1 MILPSTYWGGEL
13 NRCTITTKNGP
24 MLLSVPIYDSRKQ
37 QEVQDIRICY
47 MHAWQRQHW
56 AAIYSAYG
64 KTPYFEYYAD
74 YIRPIY
80 EKQPEWLV
88 DLNDETAY
96 ILSCLIHNNSPYP
109 ALQPP
114 FPPPLTLLGRDNG
127 KDEVKAIIQPNIL
140 DLLMEFGPVTI
151 KRI

>member
-74 YIRPIY
+74 YIRPLY
-80 EKQPEWLV
+80 ERQPKWLV

-96 ILSCLIHNNSPYP
+96 ILSSLVHNQ
-109 ALQPP
+109 QPVAP
-114 FPPPLTLLGRDNG
+114 QPVEP
-127 KDEVKAIIQPNIL
+127 IIRPNIL
-140 DLLMEFGPVTI
+140 DLLMEYGPETS
-151 KRI
+151 KLL

>member
-1 MILPSTYWGGEL
+1 MHLLPSTYWGGEL

-37 QEVQDIRICY
+37 QEVQDIQICY

-80 EKQPEWLV
+80 EKQPKWLV
-88 DLNDETAY
+88 DLNDETA
-96 ILSCLIHNNSPYP
+96 LLLHNLMRNDWPLLQNTDFVPLIG
-109 ALQPP
+109 A
-114 FPPPLTLLGRDNG
+114 GM
-127 KDEVKAIIQPNIL
+127 L
-140 DLLMEFGPVTI
+140 DKLMNFGPE
-151 KRI
+151 KK

>member
-1 MILPSTYWGGEL
+1 
-13 NRCTITTKNGP
+13 

-80 EKQPEWLV
+80 EKQPEWLI

-96 ILSCLIHNNSPYP
+96 ILSSLVHNQ
-109 ALQPP
+109 QPVAP
-114 FPPPLTLLGRDNG
+114 QPIEP
-127 KDEVKAIIQPNIL
+127 IIRPNIL
-140 DLLMEFGPVTI
+140 DLLMEFGPETI

>member
-24 MLLSVPIYDSRKQ
+24 MLLSVPIYHSRKQ
-37 QEVQDIRICY
+37 QPVQDIEICY

-56 AAIYSAYG
+56 TAIFSAYG

-74 YIRPIY
+74 YIRPLY
-80 EKQPEWLV
+80 ERQPKWLV

-96 ILSCLIHNNSPYP
+96 ILSSLVHNQ
-109 ALQPP
+109 QPVAP
-114 FPPPLTLLGRDNG
+114 QTVEP
-127 KDEVKAIIQPNIL
+127 IIRPNIL
-140 DLLMEFGPVTI
+140 DLLMEFGPETS
-151 KRI
+151 KLL

>member
-24 MLLSVPIYDSRKQ
+24 MLLSVPIQDAHKVKCKMQSAECKV
-37 QEVQDIRICY
+37 EELVQDIRICY

-96 ILSCLIHNNSPYP
+96 ILRCLIQNQRPQ
-109 ALQPP
+109 AVQPVVP
-114 FPPPLTLLGRDNG
+114 
-127 KDEVKAIIQPNIL
+127 IIHPNIL
-140 DLLMEFGPVTI
+140 DVLMEYGPETI
-151 KRI
+151 NRI

>member
-24 MLLSVPIYDSRKQ
+24 MMLSVPIYHSRKQ
-37 QEVQDIRICY
+37 QPIEDIEICY

-56 AAIYSAYG
+56 TAIFSAYG

-74 YIRPIY
+74 YIRPLY
-80 EKQPEWLV
+80 ERQPKWLV

-96 ILSCLIHNNSPYP
+96 ILSSLVHNQQP
-109 ALQPP
+109 AVPQPVEP
-114 FPPPLTLLGRDNG
+114 
-127 KDEVKAIIQPNIL
+127 IIRPNIL
-140 DLLMEFGPVTI
+140 DLLMEHGPETI
-151 KRI
+151 KLL